1 MVIKINISNKRAMVE
16 GSPIIVCGNS
26 GYIIEFAFDAEWD
39 DHDEKTARFVY
50 VQDGV
55 PRYKD
60 VHFSGNI
67 VEVPP
72 LSGVMDVRVGVYAG
86 GLCMTTQTR
95 IQCEPSVRCGAG
107 SPADPQ
113 QLGAE

>member
-1 MVIKINISNKRAMVE
+1 MVIKINISGKRAMVE
-16 GSPIIVCGNS
+16 GSPVIVCGNS
-26 GYIIEFAFDAEWD
+26 GYFIEFAFDSEWD
-39 DHDEKTARFVY
+39 GHDEKTARFVY
-50 VQDGV
+50 VQDGIL
-55 PRYKD
+55 RYKD
-60 VHFSGNI
+60 VPFTGNT

-95 IQCEPSVRCGAG
+95 IQCEASVRCGVG

-113 QLGAE
+113 QLSTE

>member
-1 MVIKINISNKRAMVE
+1 MVIRINISNKRARVE
-16 GSPIIVCGNS
+16 GSPVIVCGNR
-26 GYIIEFAFDAEWD
+26 GYFIEFAFDAEWD
-39 DHDEKTARFVY
+39 GHDEKTARFVY

-55 PRYKD
+55 TKYRD
-60 VHFSGNI
+60 VPFSGNT

-72 LSGVMDVRVGVYAG
+72 LSGVTDVRVGVYAG

-95 IQCEPSVRCGAG
+95 IQCEPSVRCGTG

-113 QLGAE
+113 QPSAE